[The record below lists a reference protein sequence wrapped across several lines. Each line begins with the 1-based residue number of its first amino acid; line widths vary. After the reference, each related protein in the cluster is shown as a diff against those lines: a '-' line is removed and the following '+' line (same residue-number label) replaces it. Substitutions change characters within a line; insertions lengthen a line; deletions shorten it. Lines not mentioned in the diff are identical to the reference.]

1 MKKEFLN
8 VEHTKPALI
17 FIFILF
23 LCFIFFTIIT
33 FLMLFLSKLFS
44 IIFSLFIVVIFYFLF
59 KKKLVLKSNFILFD
73 DKLKINNSII
83 SFNEIKSFKIHFIKG
98 AGLKLSLKN
107 GKSIYYS
114 SNDNFCNSDRF
125 INFCKALRKKLIKF
139 DGGVIINKKSFMQ
152 TKIAYYFLIFITISI
167 FGIFIHS
174 LTTGKELKIG
184 TFGLMIASLS
194 TLWASIKTNN

>member
-8 VEHTKPALI
+8 VEHTNPALI

-23 LCFIFFTIIT
+23 LCFIFFAIIT
-33 FLMLFLSKLFS
+33 FLMLFLSKLIS

-107 GKSIYYS
+107 GKSIYCS